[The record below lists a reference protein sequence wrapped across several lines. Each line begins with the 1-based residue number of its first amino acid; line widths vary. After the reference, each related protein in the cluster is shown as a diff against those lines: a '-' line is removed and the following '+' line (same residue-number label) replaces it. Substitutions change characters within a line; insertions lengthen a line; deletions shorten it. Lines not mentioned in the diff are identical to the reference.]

1 MTVSD
6 ICEFRVENGITIVRF
21 KKTPKMEDNKA
32 VLVEL
37 AANYPQKLRLWDMR
51 NIVIEQSQSELREIA
66 MNSAATF
73 SSPSR
78 VAFVADDDLS
88 FGLLRIFEVFND
100 QESRQKETRVFRD
113 YQQATDWLLAQ

>member
-6 ICEFRVENGITIVRF
+6 ICEFSVENGITIVRF
-21 KKTPKMEDNKA
+21 KKTPVMEDNKA
-32 VLVEL
+32 VLAEL

-51 NIVIEQSQSELREIA
+51 NIVIEQSQTELREIA

-73 SSPSR
+73 NGPSR
-78 VAFVADDDLS
+78 VAFVADNDLS

-100 QESRQKETRVFRD
+100 LEAQQKETRVFRD
-113 YQQATDWLLAQ
+113 YQQAIDWLLGQ

>member
-1 MTVSD
+1 MTISD

-21 KKTPKMEDNKA
+21 KKTPEMEDNRA
-32 VLVEL
+32 VLAEL

-51 NIVIEQSQSELREIA
+51 SIIIEQSQSELREIA

-73 SSPSR
+73 SGPSR

-100 QESRQKETRVFRD
+100 QESRHKETRVFRD
-113 YQQATDWLLAQ
+113 YQQAIDWLLRR